1 MRSFKQFAEDGA
13 AGVGTGVAGV
23 AGAGDDKNTV
33 PVSKK
38 MQKKYVAAAMGEQN
52 DPDSQQQ
59 REKSKMSADVKQ
71 RKNADLV
78 RTQTVQKH
86 TLDRRASVLGPHS
99 ETPAVKAPS
108 SGVSNR
114 VGPQNPRKITGA
126 VNMESFANFHKKN
139 TKIKASTSS
148 VGPQTFMTKENLD
161 EATVTGN
168 PGYGYH
174 GNIEARDD
182 KERDK
187 RYSAAHTYLKK
198 FFGERGH
205 LQDAKQPNTMVKHFL
220 DSPHGRHL
228 AHSKMSEKDVENR
241 FSTFKK
247 TYDPKMHEQTVK
259 EDTVKN
265 QKELIAANS
274 KTAEDPTGFAQ
285 STKGRLID
293 IGNQVLN
300 KKKVK

>member
-1 MRSFKQFAEDGA
+1 MKSFKQFAEDGA

-71 RKNADLV
+71 RKNADLI

-139 TKIKASTSS
+139 TKIKATASG
-148 VGPQTFMTKENLD
+148 VGPQTFMT
-161 EATVTGN
+161 
-168 PGYGYH
+168 
-174 GNIEARDD
+174 
-182 KERDK
+182 
-187 RYSAAHTYLKK
+187 
-198 FFGERGH
+198 
-205 LQDAKQPNTMVKHFL
+205 
-220 DSPHGRHL
+220 
-228 AHSKMSEKDVENR
+228 
-241 FSTFKK
+241 
-247 TYDPKMHEQTVK
+247 K

>member
-1 MRSFKQFAEDGA
+1 MKSFKQFAEDGGA

-59 REKSKMSADVKQ
+59 SEKSKMSADLRQ
-71 RKNADLV
+71 RRNTDLV

-86 TLDRRASVLGPHS
+86 TLDRRAALLGPHS

-139 TKIKASTSS
+139 TKIKASDSS
-148 VGPQTFMTKENLD
+148 VGPQTFM
-161 EATVTGN
+161 A
-168 PGYGYH
+168 
-174 GNIEARDD
+174 
-182 KERDK
+182 
-187 RYSAAHTYLKK
+187 
-198 FFGERGH
+198 
-205 LQDAKQPNTMVKHFL
+205 
-220 DSPHGRHL
+220 
-228 AHSKMSEKDVENR
+228 
-241 FSTFKK
+241 
-247 TYDPKMHEQTVK
+247 K

-265 QKELIAANS
+265 QKEVIAANS
-274 KTAEDPTGFAQ
+274 KTAENPTGFAK
-285 STKGRLID
+285 STKGRLIN

-300 KKKVK
+300 KQKAK

>member
-1 MRSFKQFAEDGA
+1 MKSFKQFAEDGGA

-52 DPDSQQQ
+52 DPDTQQQ

-139 TKIKASTSS
+139 TKIKASDSG
-148 VGPQTFMTKENLD
+148 VGPQNFMTKENWVVKKGT
-161 EATVTGN
+161 EVVSK
-168 PGYGYH
+168 H
-174 GNIEARDD
+174 KSKDD
-182 KERDK
+182 ADVKAMK
-187 RYSAAHTYLKK
+187 HPLYKVSA
-198 FFGERGH
+198 
-205 LQDAKQPNTMVKHFL
+205 D
-220 DSPHGRHL
+220 D
-228 AHSKMSEKDVENR
+228 
-241 FSTFKK
+241 
-247 TYDPKMHEQTVK
+247 VK

-265 QKELIAANS
+265 QKELIASNS
-274 KTAEDPTGFAQ
+274 KTAENPTGFAK

-300 KKKVK
+300 KQKDK

>member
-1 MRSFKQFAEDGA
+1 MKSFKQFAEDGA

-126 VNMESFANFHKKN
+126 VNMESFAKFHEKN
-139 TKIKASTSS
+139 TKIKASTSN
-148 VGPQTFMTKENLD
+148 VGPQTFMT
-161 EATVTGN
+161 
-168 PGYGYH
+168 
-174 GNIEARDD
+174 
-182 KERDK
+182 
-187 RYSAAHTYLKK
+187 
-198 FFGERGH
+198 
-205 LQDAKQPNTMVKHFL
+205 
-220 DSPHGRHL
+220 
-228 AHSKMSEKDVENR
+228 
-241 FSTFKK
+241 
-247 TYDPKMHEQTVK
+247 K

-274 KTAEDPTGFAQ
+274 KTAENPTGFAS

-293 IGNQVLN
+293 IGNQILN